1 MPIVIRASNSR
12 AFCPKFFYF
21 LSFSL
26 LAGLLLLYPTGA
38 FAFDAAK
45 GKKVFLKCKA
55 CHTAD
60 KGGAHRIGPNLWGVI
75 GRVAGTQEGFKYSKA
90 MISFGKKW
98 DVATLDAYLE
108 KPSRIVPKS
117 RMTFVGI
124 KDGQQRADLI
134 AYLNEQSDKPIKLQ
148 AIKRKKTESSGG
160 GASKSTA
167 KSTAKSAAKSTE
179 GSLLVKGN
187 GMEETDAYCSSCH
200 SLRLVIQ
207 QGLSESGWDEL
218 LDWMVEEQGMEEI
231 EASDRQKIVKYLAK
245 HYDESR
251 PNFQKDK

>member
-1 MPIVIRASNSR
+1 M
-12 AFCPKFFYF
+12 
-21 LSFSL
+21 SFSL

-45 GKKVFLKCKA
+45 GEKVFLKCKA
-55 CHTAD
+55 CHTVD
-60 KGGAHRIGPNLWGVI
+60 KGGAHRIGPNLWGII
-75 GRVAGTQEGFKYSKA
+75 GRVAGTQEGFRYSKA
-90 MISFGKKW
+90 MLGFGKKW

-108 KPSRIVPKS
+108 KPSRIVPRT
-117 RMTFVGI
+117 RMAFVGI

-134 AYLNEQSDKPIKLQ
+134 AYLNKQSDKPIKLQ
-148 AIKRKKTESSGG
+148 AIKRKKPEASVDGD
-160 GASKSTA
+160 SKSTA
-167 KSTAKSAAKSTE
+167 KSTAKSTE

-200 SLRLVIQ
+200 SLQIVIQ

-231 EASDRQKIVKYLAK
+231 EPSDRQKVVKYLAK